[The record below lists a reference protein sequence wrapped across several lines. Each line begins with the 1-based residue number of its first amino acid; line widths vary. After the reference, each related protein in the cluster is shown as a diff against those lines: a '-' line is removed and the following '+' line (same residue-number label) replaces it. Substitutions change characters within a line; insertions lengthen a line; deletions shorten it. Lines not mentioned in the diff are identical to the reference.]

1 MLQSNAN
8 KGGVRTTG
16 NRDVVKGCVGPH
28 KSAITDIQAMDWS
41 GEACTKFSTCG
52 LDGRIVVWNV
62 EATLKK
68 LELA

>member
-28 KSAITDIQAMDWS
+28 KNAITDIQAMDWS